1 MSATLTKLFENGQ
14 ILQAIWDTLYMT
26 GLSTLVSY
34 LLGLPL
40 GVLLFLT
47 QNKGL
52 TPCKP
57 VNLILGFIVNLIR
70 SIPFIIL
77 TFAVFPL
84 SKAIAGTSLGNGAMI
99 VTLVIGATPYIARMV
114 ESSLLEVDA
123 PIDSDASITPL
134 STSSKEDSTILAM

>member
-1 MSATLTKLFENGQ
+1 MSATLIKLFENGQ

-99 VTLVIGATPYIARMV
+99 VTLVI
-114 ESSLLEVDA
+114 
-123 PIDSDASITPL
+123 
-134 STSSKEDSTILAM
+134 